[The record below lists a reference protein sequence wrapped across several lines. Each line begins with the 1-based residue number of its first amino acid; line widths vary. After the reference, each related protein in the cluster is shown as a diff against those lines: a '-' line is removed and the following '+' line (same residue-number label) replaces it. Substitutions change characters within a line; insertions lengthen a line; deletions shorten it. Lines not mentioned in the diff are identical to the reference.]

1 MKITVDPFL
10 PLNHPKR
17 RRIVELLNLLYKTKW
32 NKLNKVL
39 IEQLTRW

>member
-1 MKITVDPFL
+1 MKITVVPFL

-39 IEQLTRW
+39 IELLTRW